1 VIRSIGGGSPVSPV
15 HLSPARGRCSGPGP
29 FLVAARGL
37 SAAELLAVIA
47 IGIAVVAAAAPAAV
61 HLESAVSIRSAAGE
75 LEVLFQR
82 ARNLAITR
90 GIVVGLKFR
99 RNGDRWEWTVYRD
112 GNGNGIRTIEITRG
126 IDRPTGLSYAWM
138 RRDVRPGII
147 LGSPVPDPGQPGRPL
162 QNVLDPIRF
171 NGSDICSFSPVGEST
186 PGSVYLWDGRDRMAV
201 LRVYGRSAK
210 MRTLFYRR
218 GSAGWTR

>member
-1 VIRSIGGGSPVSPV
+1 M
-15 HLSPARGRCSGPGP
+15 
-29 FLVAARGL
+29 
-37 SAAELLAVIA
+37 ELLAVMV
-47 IGIAVVAAAAPAAV
+47 IGIAVVAAATPAAV
-61 HLESAVSIRSAAGE
+61 NLQSAVSIRSAAGE
-75 LEVLFQR
+75 LEVLFAR
-82 ARNLAITR
+82 ARALAITR

-99 RNGDRWEWTVYRD
+99 KNGDRWEWAVYRD

-126 IDRPTGLSYAWM
+126 IDRPMGLSYAWM
-138 RRDVRPGII
+138 RRDVRPGI
-147 LGSPVPDPGQPGRPL
+147 LADTPVPDPGQPGRPL
-162 QNVLDPIRF
+162 QNVNDPIRF

-218 GSAGWTR
+218 GSPGWTH